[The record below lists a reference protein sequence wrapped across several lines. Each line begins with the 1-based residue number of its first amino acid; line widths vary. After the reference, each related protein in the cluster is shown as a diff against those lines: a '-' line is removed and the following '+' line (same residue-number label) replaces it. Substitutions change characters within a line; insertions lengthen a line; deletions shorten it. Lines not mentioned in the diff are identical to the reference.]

1 MRSYAREWDSIKGE
15 SMDFEKLTDE
25 QLIEKLRGGETQIT
39 DYLMEK
45 YKGLVRQ
52 KAKAMYLWGGENDD
66 LIQEGMIGLFKAVRD
81 YDLKQGASFYS
92 FAELCV
98 SRQLYSAIKASQRK
112 KHLPLNSYVSL
123 YAAGENEQDGG
134 KLTLAETIEAG
145 AESNPEERL
154 LNAEYANIFEEKL
167 RSRLSKLEN
176 RVLYLHLLG
185 MNYLTIAE
193 LMDKSPKAIDNAL
206 QRIKGKAR
214 QILVEEPE
222 QE

>member
-134 KLTLAETIEAG
+134 K
-145 AESNPEERL
+145 
-154 LNAEYANIFEEKL
+154 
-167 RSRLSKLEN
+167 SK
-176 RVLYLHLLG
+176 RG
-185 MNYLTIAE
+185 
-193 LMDKSPKAIDNAL
+193 
-206 QRIKGKAR
+206 QRATRKNGF
-214 QILVEEPE
+214 
-222 QE
+222 

>member
-1 MRSYAREWDSIKGE
+1 
-15 SMDFEKLTDE
+15 
-25 QLIEKLRGGETQIT
+25 
-39 DYLMEK
+39 
-45 YKGLVRQ
+45 
-52 KAKAMYLWGGENDD
+52 MYLWGGENDD